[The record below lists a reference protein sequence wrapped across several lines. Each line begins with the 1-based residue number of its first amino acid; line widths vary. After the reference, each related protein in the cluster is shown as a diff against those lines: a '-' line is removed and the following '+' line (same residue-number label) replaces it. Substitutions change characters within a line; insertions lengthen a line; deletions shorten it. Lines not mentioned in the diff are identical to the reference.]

1 MVLSELLR
9 KCKFFN
15 NGEKCFLFNVYTVNN
30 SLPIHLTAS
39 NVQQNP
45 EFVKLLMSL
54 TRHLTDSGMSVAVHK
69 DMLQVR
75 NGPGTASL
83 NAFVFKAV
91 SAVSLYLKLMMM
103 NGCQYRSIHLFKQRK
118 YYPTSP
124 YWNK

>member
-54 TRHLTDSGMSVAVHK
+54 TRHLTDSGMSVHK

-75 NGPGTASL
+75 NGPGTGSL
-83 NAFVFKAV
+83 NAFVFRAV
-91 SAVSLYLKLMMM
+91 SAVSLYL
-103 NGCQYRSIHLFKQRK
+103 NGCQY
-118 YYPTSP
+118 
-124 YWNK
+124 

>member
-54 TRHLTDSGMSVAVHK
+54 TRHLTDGGMSVAVRK

-83 NAFVFKAV
+83 NAFVFRAV

-103 NGCQYRSIHLFKQRK
+103 NGCQY
-118 YYPTSP
+118 
-124 YWNK
+124 